1 MRRKWIQFG
10 YSFLLLYMYNTRS
23 YMTQVF
29 FMNFCS
35 KRRRALLALGAIAS
49 PFSMAQDAP
58 GMADKMMAVLGSAK
72 DSTEVLR
79 AWSAY
84 RAGSKAAVGE
94 IFSLAQQGNATAQNF
109 AGWMLDNGK
118 GVKKDSAAAF
128 NYFVASAKTYPL
140 AKYNVGVLHF
150 FGRGVT
156 KNEDRAYAFFTEAA
170 TGAGVQQAQVRLA
183 LHALAK
189 GDRNEAW
196 KWANEASNRGN
207 VIGFYLIGR
216 MLFEKKSYKESYAW
230 LMKAAQASEPN
241 SPALLSKIYEQGLGA
256 DKNPVMAA
264 AGWMIYIGKNKDK
277 AGAGSVA
284 AFNLESAESREATA
298 FAKNWLAAHGES
310 QKIDY
315 KSTIY
320 EVFG

>member
-1 MRRKWIQFG
+1 
-10 YSFLLLYMYNTRS
+10 
-23 YMTQVF
+23 
-29 FMNFCS
+29 MNFCIN
-35 KRRRALLALGAIAS
+35 RRLALLALGAFAS

-58 GMADKMMAVLGSAK
+58 GMADKMMAVLDSAK
-72 DSTEVLR
+72 ESTEVLR

-118 GVKKDSAAAF
+118 GVKKDGAAAF
-128 NYFVASAKTYPL
+128 NYFAASAKSYPL
-140 AKYNVGVLHF
+140 AKYNVGVLYF

-156 KNEDRAYAFFTEAA
+156 KNEDRAYGFFKEAA
-170 TGAGVQQAQVRLA
+170 TGAGVQQAHVRLA

-189 GDRNEAW
+189 GNRDEAW
-196 KWANEASNRGN
+196 KWASEASNRGN
-207 VIGFYLIGR
+207 VIGFYLLGR

-256 DKNPVMAA
+256 DKNPVMGAA
-264 AGWMIYIGKNKDK
+264 WWMIYIGKNKDK
-277 AGAGSVA
+277 AGAGAVT
-284 AFNLESAESREATA
+284 AFNLEATENREAAA
-298 FAKNWLAAHGES
+298 FANKWLAAHGES
-310 QKIDY
+310 QKVDY

-320 EVFG
+320 EVFGG

>member
-1 MRRKWIQFG
+1 
-10 YSFLLLYMYNTRS
+10 MY
-23 YMTQVF
+23 F
-29 FMNFCS
+29 FS
-35 KRRRALLALGAIAS
+35 KRRRVVLTLGLLTS
-49 PFSMAQDAP
+49 PFSAAQEAA

-72 DSTEVLR
+72 ESTEILR

-109 AGWMLDNGK
+109 AGWMLDNGN

-140 AKYNVGVLHF
+140 GRYNVGVLYF

-156 KNEDRAYAFFTEAA
+156 KNEERAYGLFREAA

-189 GDRNEAW
+189 GDRDEAW

-216 MLFEKKSYKESYAW
+216 MLFEKKNYKESYAW

-264 AGWMIYIGKNKDK
+264 AWWMIYTGKNKDK
-277 AGAGSVA
+277 AGAGAVA
-284 AFNLESAESREATA
+284 AFHLEAAESREATA
-298 FAKNWLAAHGES
+298 FANKWLAAHGDS
-310 QKIDY
+310 QKVDY

>member
-1 MRRKWIQFG
+1 
-10 YSFLLLYMYNTRS
+10 MY
-23 YMTQVF
+23 F
-29 FMNFCS
+29 FS
-35 KRRRALLALGAIAS
+35 ERRRALMALGLLAS
-49 PFSMAQDAP
+49 PFAKAQEAA
-58 GMADKMMAVLGSAK
+58 GMADKMMAVLSGAK
-72 DSTEVLR
+72 ESTEVLR

-118 GVKKDSAAAF
+118 GVKKDSTAAF
-128 NYFVASAKTYPL
+128 NYFVASAKSYPL
-140 AKYNVGVLHF
+140 AKYNVGVLYF

-156 KNEDRAYAFFTEAA
+156 KNEGSAYGFFKEAA
-170 TGAGVQQAQVRLA
+170 TGAGVQQAQIRLA

-189 GDRNEAW
+189 GDRDEAW

-264 AGWMIYIGKNKDK
+264 AWWMIYTGKNKDK
-277 AGAGSVA
+277 AGAGAVA
-284 AFNLESAESREATA
+284 AFILEAAESREATA
-298 FAKNWLAAHGES
+298 FANNWLAAHGDS
-310 QKIDY
+310 QKVDY

>member
-1 MRRKWIQFG
+1 MWIQLE
-10 YSFLLLYMYNTRS
+10 YSFVLLYIINTGI
-23 YMTQVF
+23 YIYQVF

-35 KRRRALLALGAIAS
+35 NRRSALLALGAFAT
-49 PFSMAQDAP
+49 PFSMAQDAQ

-72 DSTEVLR
+72 ESTEVLR

-128 NYFVASAKTYPL
+128 NYFVASEKSYPL
-140 AKYNVGVLHF
+140 AKYNVGVLYF

-156 KNEDRAYAFFTEAA
+156 KNEDRAYGLFKEAA

-189 GDRNEAW
+189 GNRDEAW
-196 KWANEASNRGN
+196 KWASEASNRGN
-207 VIGFYLIGR
+207 VIGFYLLGR

-256 DKNPVMAA
+256 DKNPVMGAA
-264 AGWMIYIGKNKDK
+264 WWMIYIGKNKDK
-277 AGAGSVA
+277 EGAGTVA
-284 AFNLESAESREATA
+284 AFNLEAAENREAAA
-298 FAKNWLAAHGES
+298 FANKWLAAHGES
-310 QKIDY
+310 QKVDY
-315 KSTIY
+315 KGTIY

>member
-1 MRRKWIQFG
+1 
-10 YSFLLLYMYNTRS
+10 MYNTGIYIS
-23 YMTQVF
+23 QVF
-29 FMNFCS
+29 FMSFCS
-35 KRRRALLALGAIAS
+35 NRRRALLALGAFAS
-49 PFSMAQDAP
+49 PFSMAQDAS

-72 DSTEVLR
+72 ESTEVLR

-128 NYFVASAKTYPL
+128 NYFVASAKSYPL
-140 AKYNVGVLHF
+140 ARYNVGVLYF

-156 KNEDRAYAFFTEAA
+156 KNEERAYGFFKEAA

-189 GDRNEAW
+189 GDRDEAW

-256 DKNPVMAA
+256 DKNPVMGAA
-264 AGWMIYIGKNKDK
+264 WWMIYTGKNKDK
-277 AGAGSVA
+277 AGAGAVA
-284 AFNLESAESREATA
+284 AFNLEAAESREATA
-298 FAKNWLAAHGES
+298 FANNWLAAHGDS
-310 QKIDY
+310 QKVDY

>member
-1 MRRKWIQFG
+1 
-10 YSFLLLYMYNTRS
+10 
-23 YMTQVF
+23 
-29 FMNFCS
+29 
-35 KRRRALLALGAIAS
+35 
-49 PFSMAQDAP
+49 
-58 GMADKMMAVLGSAK
+58 MADKMMAVLGSAK
-72 DSTEVLR
+72 ESTEVLR

-140 AKYNVGVLHF
+140 AKYNVGVLYF

-156 KNEDRAYAFFTEAA
+156 KNEERAYGFFKEAA

-189 GDRNEAW
+189 GDRDEAW

-216 MLFEKKSYKESYAW
+216 MLYEKKSYKESYAW

-264 AGWMIYIGKNKDK
+264 AWWMIYTGKNKNK
-277 AGAGSVA
+277 AGAGAVA
-284 AFNLESAESREATA
+284 AFNLEAAESREATA
-298 FAKNWLAAHGES
+298 FANNWLAAHGDS
-310 QKIDY
+310 QKVDY